1 MHGKTLVLRGELR
14 STEDVTIDGRIEG
27 PVFCEGGSVTVV
39 ESASVTGDIL
49 ASEITVFGQSAGQ
62 LTASGVVD
70 IRAGATVSG
79 RVVAKRFIL
88 DADARFNG
96 RVEPQH
102 LEAALRV
109 ARYQEKTQQKQ

>member
-1 MHGKTLVLRGELR
+1 MHGKTLVLKGELR
-14 STEDVTIDGRIEG
+14 STEDLTIDGRIEG
-27 PVFCEGGSVTVV
+27 PVVCEGGAVTVV

-49 ASEITVFGQSAGQ
+49 ATQITVFGRSAGQ
-62 LTASGVVD
+62 LTASGSVD

-88 DADARFNG
+88 DPEALFNG

-109 ARYQEKTQQKQ
+109 AKYQDTSRAKG